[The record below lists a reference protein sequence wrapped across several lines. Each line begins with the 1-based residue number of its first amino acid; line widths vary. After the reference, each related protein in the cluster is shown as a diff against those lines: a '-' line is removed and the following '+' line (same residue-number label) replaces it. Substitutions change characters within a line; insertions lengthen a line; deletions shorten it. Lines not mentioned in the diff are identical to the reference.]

1 MTNEPDEMKNENI
14 KERQETNSINKQ
26 IKVTATSGE
35 KTVPYIVTLVGIILL
50 VYGIH
55 SKDYVAGAIGLVIG
69 IYPWWAMGKISAHFN
84 AMEQRIQTAASEID
98 NYMEQRV
105 IILENLAKLVEKSI
119 NTDEKILTDIAKYR
133 SGNFTDETR
142 NEADRKMNIATKN
155 INIAL
160 ENYPELKSQDTI
172 QDAIQQNSYLQREI
186 TAARTLYNDAVN
198 TWNREIFEFPLKKIV
213 AAKEGRTTRIPFIAN
228 EEIKQKSKKVFF

>member
-105 IILENLAKLVEKSI
+105 IILENLAKLIEKSI
-119 NTDEKILTDIAKYR
+119 ETNEKIPIDTTKYK
-133 SGNFTDETR
+133 TETLW
-142 NEADRKMNIATKN
+142 TKQEMKP
-155 INIAL
+155 I
-160 ENYPELKSQDTI
+160 
-172 QDAIQQNSYLQREI
+172 
-186 TAARTLYNDAVN
+186 
-198 TWNREIFEFPLKKIV
+198 
-213 AAKEGRTTRIPFIAN
+213 
-228 EEIKQKSKKVFF
+228 

>member
-1 MTNEPDEMKNENI
+1 MANQLDEMNSEI
-14 KERQETNSINKQ
+14 MKEGREIHVIPKQ
-26 IKVTATSGE
+26 IAVTATSSE
-35 KTVPYIVTLVGIILL
+35 KILPYIVILVGILL
-50 VYGIH
+50 IAYGIY
-55 SKDYVAGAIGLVIG
+55 SKDYIVGAIGLVIG
-69 IYPWWAMGKISAHFN
+69 IYPWLAMGKISAHFN

-228 EEIKQKSKKVFF
+228 EEIKQKSKEVFF

>member
-35 KTVPYIVTLVGIILL
+35 KKVPYIVTLVGIILL
-50 VYGIH
+50 VYGIC
-55 SKDYVAGAIGLVIG
+55 SEDYVAGAIGLVIG

-228 EEIKQKSKKVFF
+228 EEIKQKSKEVFF